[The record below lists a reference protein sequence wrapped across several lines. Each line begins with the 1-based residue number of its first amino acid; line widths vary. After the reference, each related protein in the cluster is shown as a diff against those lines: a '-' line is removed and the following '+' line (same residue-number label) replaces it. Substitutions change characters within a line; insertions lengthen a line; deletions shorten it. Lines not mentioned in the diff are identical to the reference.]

1 MEVWGCDIA
10 YTKLRRLYKKHPDGH
25 RQITLTLDSL
35 YAEKLG
41 ALADRQRVPE
51 DARARSLLTT
61 ALDEADP
68 DPRRVADILD
78 GIPGR
83 LEPDRGGSQAGE
95 GIPLDEL

>member
-1 MEVWGCDIA
+1 MA
-10 YTKLRRLYKKHPDGH
+10 AR
-25 RQITLTLDSL
+25 RQITLTLDPV

-41 ALADRQRVPE
+41 ALAGRENVPQ
-51 DARARSLLTT
+51 DAMARSLLTT

-78 GIPGR
+78 GIPGAW
-83 LEPDRGGSQAGE
+83 DRIEEGRQQVEAGE